1 MSVEVRS
8 SPAPEFGRRVV
19 EAAGPLNQV
28 GNALGGQQFAASVG
42 TPDTEVFGQRNQ
54 PLAAHARGVFRVMAQ
69 ADHGHARHGG
79 DHRLTLFQAAR
90 LVEVGDAFFGQQM
103 GDVVAVDHDGCQR
116 HAAFLR
122 HFDRIKGFDEGR
134 FAALLK
140 RLDHLHH
147 EFFTALQIGSRAVF
161 GLLAHV
167 QPGRGGMAAATRVMT
182 HVRRATETCQ
192 APTGDGRGMPVAIDL
207 QGRADEQVNGVLAS
221 QLAELPVRT
230 QRAVAP
236 GEEHVRAGGDV
247 VFHAQFGAE
256 TMHALDPAA
265 FNGRDQGRVRVER
278 PVAAD
283 FAFEPQRLAVG
294 RQDQFDGGRVE
305 TDAVVQRLNV
315 VFFVDAANRHHRH
328 QHVDRL
334 DVARVA
340 GEQRLDVE
348 RLVGHDHEVDPRG
361 RNVHPGQLADVI
373 HQLIDL
379 NDNDAIAEGG
389 RFDQRGGVFGARAGV
404 DVAGPVGH
412 EACGKHHVGNQVHH
426 QPRIQFD
433 VSVYRTDFQQT
444 VFQQLADAQAL
455 RAGKREV
462 QFACDALLEKVQVLG
477 AAHAGHDHVQVMHL
491 ARIDL
496 GQRAG
501 QKIRLF
507 LVIALKHHP
516 ITGNQQGLQRRDDFI
531 GRQHHAIG
539 KRPYLLQTPLFLSAT
554 TCPACVGGSCCCHDR
569 STILLSRATLGAIA
583 AGINQAA
590 RRIITAGVTMG
601 NVIIFCRTA

>member
-1 MSVEVRS
+1 MSVGVRS
-8 SPAPEFGRRVV
+8 LPAPEFGRRVV
-19 EAAGPLNQV
+19 EAAGPLNQI
-28 GNALGGQQFAASVG
+28 GNAFGGQQFAAGVG
-42 TPDTEVFGQRNQ
+42 APDAEVFGQRNQ
-54 PLAAHARGVFRVMAQ
+54 PLAAHTGGVFRVMAQ
-69 ADHGHARHGG
+69 ADHGHARHGS
-79 DHRLTLFQAAR
+79 DHRLTLFQAAC

-103 GDVVAVDHDGCQR
+103 GDVVAVDHDRCQR

-122 HFDRIKGFDEGR
+122 HFDRIERFDEGR

-147 EFFTALQIGSRAVF
+147 EFFAALQIGSRAVF

-167 QPGRGGMAAATRVMT
+167 QPGRGGMTSAARVMA
-182 HVRRATETCQ
+182 HVRRATETGQ
-192 APTGDGRGMPVAIDL
+192 TPTGDRRGMPVAIDL
-207 QGRADEQVNGVLAS
+207 QGRTNKQVHGVLAG
-221 QLAELPVRT
+221 QLAELPVGT

-236 GEEHVRAGGDV
+236 GEEHVRAGGNV

-256 TMHALDPAA
+256 TVHALDPAA

-294 RQDQFDGGRVE
+294 RQDQLDGGGVE
-305 TDAVVQRLNV
+305 TDAVVQRLDV
-315 VFFVDAANRHHRH
+315 VFLVNAANRHHRH
-328 QHVDRL
+328 QYVHRL

-348 RLVGHDHEVDPRG
+348 RLVGDHHKIDPRG
-361 RNVHPGQLADVI
+361 RDIHAWQLADVV

-379 NDNDAIAEGG
+379 NDDDAVAEGG
-389 RFDQRGGVFGARAGV
+389 RLDQRGGVFGTRAGV
-404 DVAGPVGH
+404 DVARPVGH
-412 EACGKHHVGNQVHH
+412 EACGQHHIGDQVYH

-433 VSVYRTDFQQT
+433 VGVNRTDFQQAI
-444 VFQQLADAQAL
+444 FQQLADAQAL

-477 AAHAGHDHVQVMHL
+477 TADAGHDHVQVMHL

-501 QKIRLF
+501 QKICLF

-516 ITGNQQGLQRRDDFI
+516 VAGNQQGLQRRNDPV

-539 KRPYLLQTPLFLSAT
+539 QRPHLLQTPLFLGAT
-554 TCPACVGGSCCCHDR
+554 ARPACVGGRCCCHDR
-569 STILLSRATLGAIA
+569 STILLSWATLGAIA

-590 RRIITAGVTMG
+590 RRIVTAGVTMG
-601 NVIIFCRTA
+601 NVLIFCRR